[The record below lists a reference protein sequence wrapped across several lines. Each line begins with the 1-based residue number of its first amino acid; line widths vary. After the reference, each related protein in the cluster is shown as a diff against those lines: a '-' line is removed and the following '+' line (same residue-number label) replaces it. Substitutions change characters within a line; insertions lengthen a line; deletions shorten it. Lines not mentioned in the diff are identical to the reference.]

1 MVLAESMI
9 DLDITV
15 RIQPSRAL
23 YANSEFA
30 VGKLR
35 LSPVSSTVTLLERR
49 KNDSPPNPRLL
60 VTLKCPD
67 GSTTMYQMSSPSL
80 DENMCSAFFVLQV
93 TTTEELANMVM
104 TYEDESFIL
113 AAKKLKIA
121 GHDHSVKIPVF
132 SNNKIIKKGEEL
144 LTFVKKVEKPA
155 TPPVVHS
162 LALRPTKKA
171 KVSSS

>member
-1 MVLAESMI
+1 MI
-9 DLDITV
+9 DAPLIPRILPSKALFAKSDI
-15 RIQPSRAL
+15 AL
-23 YANSEFA
+23 W
-30 VGKLR
+30 KLR
-35 LSPVSSTVTLLERR
+35 RSPVSSTVTLLERR
-49 KNDSPPNPRLL
+49 KKDSPPNPRLL

-67 GSTTMYQMSSPSL
+67 GSTTMYQMSSPPL

-93 TTTEELANMVM
+93 TPTEELANMVM

-144 LTFVKKVEKPA
+144 LTFVKKEEKPRQ
-155 TPPVVHS
+155 PPVVHD
-162 LALRPTKKA
+162 LAYKA
-171 KVSSS
+171 KRTKVPSS

>member
-1 MVLAESMI
+1 MI
-9 DLDITV
+9 DLDLTV
-15 RIQPSRAL
+15 RIQPSKAL
-23 YANSEFA
+23 YANSEYGL
-30 VGKLR
+30 GKLR

-49 KNDSPPNPRLL
+49 KKDSPPNPRLL

-67 GSTTMYQMSSPSL
+67 GSTTMYQMSSSSV
-80 DENMCSAFFVLQV
+80 DENMCSAFFVMQV
-93 TTTEELANMVM
+93 TPTEELANMVM

-144 LTFVKKVEKPA
+144 LTFVKKEEKPRQ
-155 TPPVVHS
+155 PPVVHD
-162 LALRPTKKA
+162 LAYKA
-171 KVSSS
+171 KRTKVSSS